1 MSIIA
6 DRIEQFIL
14 QKLLEEQ
21 KEAQKRIIILQRNEL
36 ADELDCAPS
45 QISYV
50 LSTRFSNDRGYIVE
64 SRRGLGGYIRVMQ
77 VAPLKIEVPPQ
88 GEGQNDDNL
97 SLPYMDQILYEYLE
111 NKVIT
116 KREAQLLHE
125 MIAIILEQDLSRRK
139 KVNLLQRLLRRLETL

>member
-36 ADELDCAPS
+36 ADKLDCAPS